1 MNKTELIR
9 AISDSTDISQENT
22 AAVIE
27 TMQDIIK
34 TTVSD
39 GDKVS
44 IAGFAS
50 FEKKRIPTKSGV
62 SKLGGT
68 EKKWS
73 TPEKD
78 VIKVSLSKKYSNI
91 E

>member
-9 AISDSTDISQENT
+9 AISDSTDISQKNT

-44 IAGFAS
+44 IAGFAT

-68 EKKWS
+68 EKNGVPPKR
-73 TPEKD
+73 T
-78 VIKVSLSKKYSNI
+78 
-91 E
+91 